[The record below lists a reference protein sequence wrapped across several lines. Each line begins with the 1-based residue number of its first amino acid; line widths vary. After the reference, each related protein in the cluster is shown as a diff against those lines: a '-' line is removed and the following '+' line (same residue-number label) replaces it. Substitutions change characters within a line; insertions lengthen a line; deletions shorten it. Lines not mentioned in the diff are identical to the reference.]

1 MIELSELG
9 LSEEQLTQVQK
20 YVQSR
25 EDRIRTDYSNKLKD
39 VNNELAKYKPVE
51 KSETEIKLEER
62 IKALELKEQEI
73 ANRERAMKI
82 SSKLTEKGLPVE
94 LAKYLNLGEDNID
107 ESIEEV
113 GNVVNSYFL
122 NSGNKPTN
130 HSKQQS
136 ITKEQFRKMSYME
149 RSQLLDTNPELFK
162 ALSR

>member
-9 LSEEQLTQVQK
+9 LTEEQLTQVQK

-25 EDRIRTDYSNKLKD
+25 EDRVRTDYSTKLKD

-51 KSETEIKLEER
+51 KSETEIQLEER

-82 SSKLTEKGLPVE
+82 SSKLNEKGLPSE
-94 LAKYLNLGEDNID
+94 LAKYLNLGEDID
-107 ESIEEV
+107 KSIDEV
-113 GNVVNSYFL
+113 GNAVNNYFL
-122 NSGNKPTN
+122 NAGNKPTN

-149 RSQLLDTNPELFK
+149 RSQLLDTNPELYK

>member
-1 MIELSELG
+1 MIELSELC
-9 LSEEQLTQVQK
+9 LTEEQLTQVQK

-39 VNNELAKYKPVE
+39 ANNELAKYKP
-51 KSETEIKLEER
+51 ETEIQLEER
-62 IKALELKEQEI
+62 IKALELKEQEV

-94 LAKYLNLGEDNID
+94 LAKYLNLGENID

-113 GNVVNSYFL
+113 GNAVNSYFL
-122 NSGNKPTN
+122 NAGNKPTN
-130 HSKQQS
+130 HTKQQS

>member
-1 MIELSELG
+1 MVELSELG
-9 LSEEQLTQVQK
+9 LTEEQLTQVQK

-25 EDRIRTDYSNKLKD
+25 EDRVRTDYSNKLKD
-39 VNNELAKYKPVE
+39 VNNEFSKY
-51 KSETEIKLEER
+51 KSETEIQLEER

-82 SSKLTEKGLPVE
+82 SSKLNEKGLPSE
-94 LAKYLNLGEDNID
+94 LAKYLNLGEDID

-113 GNVVNSYFL
+113 GSVVNNYFL
-122 NSGNKPTN
+122 NAGNKPGN

-136 ITKEQFRKMSYME
+136 ITREQFRKMSYME

>member
-9 LSEEQLTQVQK
+9 LTEEQLTQVQK

-25 EDRIRTDYSNKLKD
+25 EDRVRTDYSNKLKD

-51 KSETEIKLEER
+51 KSETEIQLEER

-82 SSKLTEKGLPVE
+82 SSKLNEKGLPSE
-94 LAKYLNLGEDNID
+94 LAKYLNLGEDID
-107 ESIEEV
+107 QSIEEV
-113 GNVVNSYFL
+113 GSVVNSYFL
-122 NSGNKPTN
+122 NAGNKPTN